1 MTKVNGRRK
10 MTERQRG
17 RRYDDRKGKDDDRK
31 GKDDDRKS
39 QGTKE
44 EAGVQMASRR
54 K

>member
-31 GKDDDRKS
+31 S

-44 EAGVQMASRR
+44 GGGSDGQ
-54 K
+54 